1 MAPRASRGPWKR
13 PGLQGYEAGPTSGLP
28 SDEPPRCGTLSSE
41 VMLMGYLHVDEQRIA
56 DNLNRRLSF
65 FPISYLE
72 MLLFDSRIE
81 IWDFD
86 PPPP

>member
-1 MAPRASRGPWKR
+1 
-13 PGLQGYEAGPTSGLP
+13 
-28 SDEPPRCGTLSSE
+28 
-41 VMLMGYLHVDEQRIA
+41 MGYLHVDEQRIA

-72 MLLFDSRIE
+72 MPLFDSRIE

-86 PPPP
+86 PPPHKGRFASRAKPCAQEVHIQREQIYAHRLLSF